1 MAEIIYLTPNSIN
14 PSKMNSAAAAAN
26 KAEYSPCFI
35 NRYIHIVITQTTIV
49 LSKFPITVLNILIST
64 ALPNDTPPFKNRQTE
79 MKKQRLLQQKV
90 KSRTTQYQCF
100 LPMHFCGTNSNTR
113 QISNR
118 NCSQN
123 KHNQLL
129 YTIRHRFHVCLLIV
143 NRTCRK
149 LKENA

>member
-14 PSKMNSAAAAAN
+14 PSEMNSAAAAAN

-79 MKKQRLLQQKV
+79 MKKTAIVATESEIEDNTAPMLYSNAFFAAPTPTPV
-90 KSRTTQYQCF
+90 K
-100 LPMHFCGTNSNTR
+100 
-113 QISNR
+113 
-118 NCSQN
+118 
-123 KHNQLL
+123 
-129 YTIRHRFHVCLLIV
+129 
-143 NRTCRK
+143 
-149 LKENA
+149 

>member
-26 KAEYSPCFI
+26 KVEYSPCFI

-79 MKKQRLLQQKV
+79 MKKTAIVATESEIEDNTVPMLSSNAFLRHQLQHPSNKQPELQSKQAQPTPLCD
-90 KSRTTQYQCF
+90 TTSFPCTPLDRKQN
-100 LPMHFCGTNSNTR
+100 LP
-113 QISNR
+113 
-118 NCSQN
+118 
-123 KHNQLL
+123 
-129 YTIRHRFHVCLLIV
+129 
-143 NRTCRK
+143 
-149 LKENA
+149 EA

>member
-14 PSKMNSAAAAAN
+14 PSKMNSAAAAN

-79 MKKQRLLQQKV
+79 MKKTAIVATESEIEDNTVPMLSSNAFYAAPTPTPV
-90 KSRTTQYQCF
+90 K
-100 LPMHFCGTNSNTR
+100 
-113 QISNR
+113 
-118 NCSQN
+118 
-123 KHNQLL
+123 
-129 YTIRHRFHVCLLIV
+129 
-143 NRTCRK
+143 
-149 LKENA
+149 